1 MEDEG
6 FVDDSFIEETAWEYV
21 ALHGYGC
28 MSVLARFAEVAA
40 RAGDEISAQTWHAI
54 AEAADR
60 ILTTGYGSSG
70 VFRPPG

>member
-1 MEDEG
+1 
-6 FVDDSFIEETAWEYV
+6 V
-21 ALHGYGC
+21 
-28 MSVLARFAEVAA
+28 SVLRKLADAAE

-70 VFRPPG
+70 IFRPPG

>member
-1 MEDEG
+1 
-6 FVDDSFIEETAWEYV
+6 V
-21 ALHGYGC
+21 
-28 MSVLARFAEVAA
+28 SVLRKLADAAE

-70 VFRPPG
+70 IFRPPGMMAPDYYDRDCRIMSMVWNSLAARLG